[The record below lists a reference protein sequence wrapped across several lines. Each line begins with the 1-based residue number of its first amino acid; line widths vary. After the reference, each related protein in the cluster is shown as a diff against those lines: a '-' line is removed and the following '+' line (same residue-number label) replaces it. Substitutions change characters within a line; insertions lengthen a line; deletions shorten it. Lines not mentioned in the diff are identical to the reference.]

1 MSRRQLAVRTYLSAV
16 VGGVTGIL
24 VGLITTP
31 LLLRWLGDERVGAY
45 RVAVEWVG
53 YVALLDFG
61 LMGGLQV
68 ALARAIARGDRQEV
82 AAVVHAGIRGGLR
95 LAILGGVCIFGL
107 SWVVPYLLPALSAE
121 IRSELQV
128 GLWVSLLGGLWG
140 PLLVFR
146 PLLEAS
152 QRGYWV
158 QWASV
163 VQHGLTGG
171 LLVGLAAMGS
181 GVPGLFLATVAGSG
195 AASLLLTWQGVR
207 RYPEILAG
215 WRQVVVL
222 PSVFSGAMFIFNLCS
237 RLSLMSDTIVI
248 GLILGPVAA
257 VVFTVTQ
264 RLLLVVDMQ
273 ILAAGTAVWP
283 ALADLYHRGETERF
297 NQRLIQLTRWSG
309 ALMGLLVVPVM
320 ACTPAFV
327 TVWVGDHRYGG
338 HLLTVATAVF
348 VWLHGVIAL
357 WGWPLVTLGRVH
369 RLVPVMVVGTVVNV
383 AVSVGGTWMWGVAGP
398 AIGSAVGYAVVHL
411 GWMAILL
418 QQEFCTPLRLLLQA
432 VLLPLL
438 IAVPLG
444 SLLFL
449 WADTF
454 PPQMWVA
461 LLGTP
466 SLPTHWLMIGGHLL
480 VTAAVSGAIM
490 GWGVLSKADRR
501 ELFQLLSR

>member
-1 MSRRQLAVRTYLSAV
+1 
-16 VGGVTGIL
+16 
-24 VGLITTP
+24 
-31 LLLRWLGDERVGAY
+31 LRWVGDERVGAY

-68 ALARAIARGDRQEV
+68 ALARAIGRGDRQEV
-82 AAVVHAGIRGGLR
+82 AAVVHAGMRGGVR
-95 LAILGGVCIFGL
+95 LAILAGVCTFGL
-107 SWVVPYLLPALSAE
+107 SWLIPYLLPGLSGE
-121 IRSELQV
+121 VRRELQV

-158 QWASV
+158 QWSSA
-163 VQHGLTGG
+163 VQYGLTGG
-171 LLVGLAAMGS
+171 LSVGLAAIGA

-207 RYPEILAG
+207 RYPEIRTG

-222 PSVFSGAMFIFNLCS
+222 PSVFSGAMFLFNLCS

-248 GLILGPVAA
+248 GLILGPIE
-257 VVFTVTQ
+257 VVMFTVTQ
-264 RLLLVVDMQ
+264 RLLLVVDTQM
-273 ILAAGTAVWP
+273 LAVGTAVWP
-283 ALADLYHRGETERF
+283 ALADLYHRGQVERF
-297 NQRLIQLTRWSG
+297 NERLIQLTRWSG
-309 ALMGLLVVPVM
+309 ALMGSMVVPVM
-320 ACTPAFV
+320 AYTPAFV
-327 TVWVGDHRYGG
+327 TLWVGDSRYGG

-398 AIGSAVGYAVVHL
+398 ALGSAVGYAVVHL
-411 GWMAILL
+411 GWMALL
-418 QQEFCTPLRLLLQA
+418 LHQEFRTPLRTLLQA
-432 VLLPLL
+432 VVLPLL

-454 PPQMWVA
+454 APQKGGEGFGTSFGLTPWV
-461 LLGTP
+461 LLG
-466 SLPTHWLMIGGHLL
+466 GHMVASAL
-480 VTAAVSGAIM
+480 VSGAIM
-490 GWGVLSKADRR
+490 GWSVLRGVDRR
-501 ELFQLLSR
+501 ELFLLLRR